1 MAPEI
6 STVNDAKQ
14 LNIKN
19 AEAYELATEIAGIT
33 GESLTTVV
41 LAALR
46 ERASRTRRFR
56 DRDARI
62 ARLLE
67 HGRRYAALSDRDRRS
82 ADEIIGYDERGL
94 PK

>member
-1 MAPEI
+1 MSE
-6 STVNDAKQ
+6 AKQ

-33 GESLTTVV
+33 GENLTAVV
-41 LAALR
+41 IAALR
-46 ERASRTRRFR
+46 ERAARTRKFR

-67 HGRRYAALSDRDRRS
+67 HGRRYSALPDRDKRS

-94 PK
+94 PT